1 MPKIRHSR
9 LHKLIE
15 KVIEDEM
22 AVTDDS
28 VYSWNEGPVR
38 RRTAIKNYGRRG
50 TDYGAYIHPARK
62 EKKGFVVSEEE
73 EMLDELAHQEYMNF
87 QIEVARKLAPM
98 YNKNVNSFFMD
109 KKLNF
114 PTVFSQVVKK
124 EDVKTD
130 AIENVARKIR
140 QIIDIDTNRITKRKI

>member
-73 EMLDELAHQEYMNF
+73 MLDELTHQDYITF
-87 QIEVARKLAPM
+87 QIDVARKLAPM
-98 YNKNVNSFFMD
+98 YHKNVNNFFMD

-114 PTVFSQVVKK
+114 PTVFSQVVKR

-140 QIIDIDTNRITKRKI
+140 QIIDTNRISKRKI